1 VTENFTPA
9 QEQYLQLAQSRAYY
23 EGLRD
28 GVHRFAWWRD
38 GVEYVGTTGSTL
50 QQALA
55 DINSAE
61 EHLLEQYNQLNM
73 L

>member
-1 VTENFTPA
+1 MTENFTPA